1 LWREGEVR
9 EYFKCFVFGSNF
21 MRGEKR
27 MGWVQNP
34 SNGKF
39 LLPEIGGI
47 WRGGEVRRDKL
58 L

>member
-34 SNGKF
+34 SNGQF
-39 LLPEIGGI
+39 LLPQIGGI
-47 WRGGEVRRDKL
+47 WRGGEER
-58 L
+58 